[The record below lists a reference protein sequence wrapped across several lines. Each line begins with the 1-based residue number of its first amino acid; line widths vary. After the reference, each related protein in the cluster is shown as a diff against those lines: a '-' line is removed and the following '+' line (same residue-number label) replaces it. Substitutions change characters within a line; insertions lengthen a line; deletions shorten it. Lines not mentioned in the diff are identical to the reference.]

1 VCTQQDEVRYSGR
14 FDSLTL
20 ERCGQ
25 VRIDHA
31 QIGRLVLN
39 ASTVS
44 ISDSVISNSGGS
56 GEGVALTARDSEIT
70 ATAVQISGRV
80 AIRTDNSY
88 FDLAG
93 VSLRAR
99 EQGLEMVGERS
110 SRVFFSVSDWQGS
123 DYWGDAHFV
132 WPRAG
137 GGR

>member
-1 VCTQQDEVRYSGR
+1 VVCNQQDEARYSGR

-20 ERCGQ
+20 EHCNQ
-25 VRIDHA
+25 VSIEHA

-44 ISDSVISNSGGS
+44 ISESTITSDD
-56 GEGVALTARDSEIT
+56 VALASRDSELT
-70 ATAVQISGRV
+70 ATAVQVSGRV

-110 SRVFFSVSDWQGS
+110 SRVFFSVSDWQAS

-132 WPRAG
+132 WPRVG
-137 GGR
+137 GDR